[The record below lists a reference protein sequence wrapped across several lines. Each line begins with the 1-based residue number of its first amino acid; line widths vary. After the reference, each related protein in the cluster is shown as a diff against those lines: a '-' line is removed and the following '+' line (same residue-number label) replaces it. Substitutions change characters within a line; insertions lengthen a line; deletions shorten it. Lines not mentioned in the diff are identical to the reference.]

1 VTVIGAGYRIYLN
14 EGFFEPYFPVG
25 GGLALVNLSPSIG
38 TRIGVQ
44 AWTGVGVDFVVEDLA
59 LALDLR
65 YHFTLTNNAF
75 GIQQGADNAK
85 VTGDNV
91 LQALTSDLHM
101 LSLNLGVRYSFN

>member
-1 VTVIGAGYRIYLN
+1 
-14 EGFFEPYFPVG
+14 
-25 GGLALVNLSPSIG
+25 
-38 TRIGVQ
+38 
-44 AWTGVGVDFVVEDLA
+44 VGVDFVVEDLA